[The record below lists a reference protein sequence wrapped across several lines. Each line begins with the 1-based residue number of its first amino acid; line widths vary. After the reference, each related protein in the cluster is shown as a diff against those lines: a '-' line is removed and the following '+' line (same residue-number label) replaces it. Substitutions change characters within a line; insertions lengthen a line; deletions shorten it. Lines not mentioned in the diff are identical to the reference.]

1 MSPGLVPLTPDLA
14 ALLGALIPL
23 EQPYYDAASPGLAIA
38 QTLKRLGV
46 SVVFG
51 VVGIPVVDV
60 ADACT
65 AQGMRFIGFRNEQ
78 SASYAASA
86 WGYLTGQPGVCLV
99 VSGPGVVHALPGVLN
114 AQANCW
120 PLVLL
125 GGSSETGQRGWGAFQ
140 ELTQVEVCRSYT
152 KYAARPA
159 SATQIPRTLQ
169 AAFRHAINGRPG
181 PCYVDL
187 PADFIQG
194 TVAPVEETWG
204 PVARAL
210 TGPDASAVAQAVAC
224 LQAAKA
230 PLVIIGKG
238 VALARAEDTMREL
251 IDRTNWPF
259 LPTSMGKGVVSDN
272 HPRCVSAARS
282 AALAEADVVLLLG
295 ARLNWMLHFGQR
307 FRSDVKIIQA
317 DVCPEE
323 LGHNRSAHLTLAGDL
338 SVTVAQLVQA
348 IRCKPQFVPFDSTHS
363 VYWTSLASHTQRN
376 QAKLAAKCTDDA
388 VPMSYH
394 RAFTEIKTALQP
406 VYDQVV
412 LVSEGANTM
421 DIARGMFD
429 LAHPRR
435 RLDAGTLATM
445 GVGMGYAIAAQV
457 YYATQRVVAIVGDSA
472 FGFSAM
478 EAETAVRAH
487 LAPIIIV
494 INNSGIYHGVASDSD
509 YQAKARSHTLPS
521 TALSPNARY
530 ELIAEAV
537 GGKGY
542 LARTPQELFQ
552 AVGDALGQSTLCLIN
567 CIIRPGSQQKLE
579 FNWLPNKAQ
588 PKL

>member
-1 MSPGLVPLTPDLA
+1 MVMGKVYT
-14 ALLGALIPL
+14 GAH
-23 EQPYYDAASPGLAIA
+23 AIA
-38 QTLKRLGV
+38 QTLKQLGV
-46 SVVFG
+46 PVVFG
-51 VVGIPVVDV
+51 IVGIPVVEV

-65 AQGMRFIGFRNEQ
+65 AQGVRFIGFRNEQ

-86 WGYLTGQPGVCLV
+86 WGFLTGQPGVCLV

-125 GGSSETGQRGWGAFQ
+125 GGSSETNQRGWGAFQ
-140 ELTQVEVCRSYT
+140 ELAQVEVCRPYT
-152 KYAARPA
+152 KFAAQPA
-159 SATQIPRTLQ
+159 SANQISRTLRS
-169 AAFRHAINGRPG
+169 AFRHAVNGRPG

-187 PADFIQG
+187 PADFIQSP
-194 TVAPVEETWG
+194 AAAVEETWG
-204 PVARAL
+204 PAIRAL
-210 TGPDASAVAQAVAC
+210 TGPETGAVEQALAC
-224 LQAAKA
+224 LQAAEA

-238 VALARAEDTMREL
+238 VALARAEDAMREL
-251 IDRTNWPF
+251 IDRTHWPF
-259 LPTSMGKGVVSDN
+259 LPTSMGRGVVPDH

-282 AALAEADVVLLLG
+282 SALAAADVVLLLG

-323 LGHNRSAHLTLAGDL
+323 LGHNRPVHRTLVGDL
-338 SVTVAQLVQA
+338 SLTVAQLVQA
-348 IRCKPQFVPFDSTHS
+348 IKDNPRFVPFDAAHS
-363 VYWTSLASHTQRN
+363 AYWASLAGHIQRN
-376 QAKLAAKCTDDA
+376 KAKLAAQCVDDA

-394 RAFTEIKTALQP
+394 RAFTEIKAALLP
-406 VYDQVV
+406 MYDQVV

-429 LAHPRR
+429 MTHPRC

-457 YYATQRVVAIVGDSA
+457 YYATQRVVAVVGDSA

-478 EAETAVRAH
+478 EVETAVRAH

-494 INNSGIYHGVASDSD
+494 INNSGIYHGAASEAD
-509 YQAKARSHTLPS
+509 YQAKALSLTLPS
-521 TALSPNARY
+521 TALSPNTRY

-552 AVGDALGQSTLCLIN
+552 AVRDSLGQSTLCLIN
-567 CIIRPGSQQKLE
+567 CIIRAGSQQKLE
-579 FNWLPNKAQ
+579 FNWMSNKAQ